1 MKTLNKATICLAT
14 LAAIAV
20 TVIANANIRPLN
32 AVSVA
37 SIPSVTITA
46 HKMSEQ
52 EKIAYDIAQS
62 GLAMQ
67 TVVIEAKR
75 LNPEQK
81 LAMNQVDSKILQ
93 NKLNAH
99 KKSALVI

>member
-1 MKTLNKATICLAT
+1 MKILTNINISLFTLTAIVVTIVAS
-14 LAAIAV
+14 
-20 TVIANANIRPLN
+20 
-32 AVSVA
+32 VSVRP
-37 SIPSVTITA
+37 SNTVSKDIIPSVTITA
-46 HKMSEQ
+46 QKMSEQ

-93 NKLNAH
+93 NKVNTH
-99 KKSALVI
+99 KKTGAII